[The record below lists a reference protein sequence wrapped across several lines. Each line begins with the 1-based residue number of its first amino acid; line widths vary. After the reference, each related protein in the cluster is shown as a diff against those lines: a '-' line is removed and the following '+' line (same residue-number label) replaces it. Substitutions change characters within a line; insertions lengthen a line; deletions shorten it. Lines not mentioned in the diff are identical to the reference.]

1 MLQELG
7 SECYVYSIQK
17 SNLHE
22 FAKEIYKSFVDI
34 LGNPNDKILYPRI
47 PCPRIRSGYSTERL
61 ERRHSLRFF
70 GHGRRSHSLQRTG
83 SVRHITDKNER
94 VQHSKE
100 LSSPDDVS
108 SKCFLFVLFVLFCF
122 GSLH

>member
-1 MLQELG
+1 MLHTYG
-7 SECYVYSIQK
+7 RV
-17 SNLHE
+17 NFHE
-22 FAKEIYKSFVDI
+22 FAKEIYKNFVDI

-47 PCPRIRSGYSTERL
+47 PCRIRSGYSTERL

-70 GHGRRSHSLQRTG
+70 GHGRRSHSLQRAG

-108 SKCFLFVLFVLFCF
+108 SKYFLLVSFVFVLFCF
-122 GSLH
+122 VSLH